1 MSEPM
6 NPDGLLALYTY
17 NAYANDIVL
26 ETAAHL
32 AEDELTRQSSPSHGS
47 VHALLVHMLECEAF
61 FLSCCQ
67 GQPPAGCD
75 RAGLSGVAGI
85 RRCWSSLAQ
94 TQREFITAL
103 DENDLR
109 REILLP
115 FGEGQPHLS
124 LWQLLVQAFVH
135 STHHRGELSIVLS
148 GLGRPLPTLDII
160 LHFFAQSGQE
170 WPG

>member
-1 MSEPM
+1 MTEAM
-6 NPDGLLALYTY
+6 NRDGLLALYAY
-17 NAYANDIVL
+17 NAYANNLVL

-32 AEDELTRQSSPSHGS
+32 TDDELTRQSSPSHSS

-61 FLSCCQ
+61 FLACCQ
-67 GQPPAGCD
+67 GQSLEDLDLP
-75 RAGLSGVAGI
+75 GVPDI
-85 RRCWSSLAQ
+85 RRRWSSLAQ
-94 TQREFITAL
+94 EQREFITLL
-103 DENDLR
+103 DENDLAC
-109 REILLP
+109 EIPLP
-115 FGEGQPHLS
+115 SKGGSHLP

-148 GLGRPLPTLDII
+148 GLGHPLPTLDII